1 MLEDV
6 HLRAQHGMCTN
17 NTVDE
22 LVVSLK
28 LLWVE
33 DIVRTVSVLSH
44 LLREARRRP
53 LAVSVQGASGGSWIC
68 PLDCLPPQTR
78 SARSA
83 APNDRSG
90 AALALSWHS
99 QGSMEHRPPSTAA
112 GSSGSKSSRPASVV
126 PSTTR
131 WKGGGSSFR
140 QPPAYSV
147 SPPRLDH
154 PLPARCAP
162 TECTGMGAKL
172 GGGVSE
178 LAGSWSP
185 NTSPCSPPPKSPISP
200 PLTMQVSP
208 PRVVKPWQPP
218 LILREAEN
226 RTAEVMERQRPSS
239 SSAFVNQVLSSRT
252 QNAKLLEQASLP
264 TRMPAGSVVGGSRLR
279 ARVGHLDH

>member
-1 MLEDV
+1 MQ
-6 HLRAQHGMCTN
+6 RIRICRPSP
-17 NTVDE
+17 NTF
-22 LVVSLK
+22 SK
-28 LLWVE
+28 
-33 DIVRTVSVLSH
+33 
-44 LLREARRRP
+44 
-53 LAVSVQGASGGSWIC
+53 
-68 PLDCLPPQTR
+68 
-78 SARSA
+78 A
-83 APNDRSG
+83 AAANDRSG
-90 AALALSWHS
+90 AAFALGWHS

-140 QPPAYSV
+140 QPPAYS
-147 SPPRLDH
+147 
-154 PLPARCAP
+154 
-162 TECTGMGAKL
+162 
-172 GGGVSE
+172 
-178 LAGSWSP
+178 
-185 NTSPCSPPPKSPISP
+185 
-200 PLTMQVSP
+200 VSP

-264 TRMPAGSVVGGSRLR
+264 TRMSAGSVVGGSRLR